1 MIVAGSL
8 LALLLMGLALDGFVN
23 PVEGSSDDSSPDDE
37 PGTNDLETP
46 ETGSGLT
53 DLLDADAAA
62 AAMDA
67 AEEEETA
74 DEGDAPESARVE
86 AAELEAAE
94 TEEAA
99 ADSDWTRAEP
109 SEEDSAFVEISATTD
124 IEGETVAYVEYF
136 STDTDTLVLEF
147 DGSADEAPA
156 IDVEHDPEEDATL
169 VFANGLPVTLVDGTA
184 PLTEDHVRVVMSEED
199 DTAAT
204 SPTATDETGERAQLP
219 DVPQTLPL
227 SETPS
232 LSEGRDPGS
241 DGPLI
246 QVEDPSPRAD
256 EPSVVVTEPAIED
269 LLEANEL
276 DAILDQVTKDLT
288 GLGGADEMLQ
298 ARVDIDAAF
307 GTGGD
312 DALTGTLNNDALTG
326 GDGAGT
332 LFGDEGN
339 DTLYAGDGN
348 DELYG
353 GSGADDLQG
362 ETGVDFLN
370 GGEGHD
376 TLDGG
381 TDRDLLFGGEG
392 DDILHGGGAN
402 DFLQGGL
409 GYDTLNGGSGDDT
422 LDGTFGDGSNDQD
435 DADVL
440 WGGSGDDHIIL
451 GQSDLAVGGAGSD
464 TFTGGSYIESAEVA
478 GRVADFDPTEDRIEV
493 IFDPSVN
500 PDPTLEVQ
508 DFADGSG
515 ANIIL
520 NGEII
525 LSVEGAQGLDPN
537 MIVLQSVA

>member
-1 MIVAGSL
+1 
-8 LALLLMGLALDGFVN
+8 MGLALDGFVN
-23 PVEGSSDDSSPDDE
+23 PVEGNSDDTSPDD
-37 PGTNDLETP
+37 GADAGDMETP

-53 DLLDADAAA
+53 DLLDA
-62 AAMDA
+62 
-67 AEEEETA
+67 EEEEIS
-74 DEGDAPESARVE
+74 DDAPESARAE

-94 TEEAA
+94 TAEAA
-99 ADSDWTRAEP
+99 ADSDWTRSEP
-109 SEEDSAFVEISATTD
+109 PEEDSAFVEISATAD
-124 IEGETVAYVEYF
+124 VEGETVAYVEYF

-147 DGSADEAPA
+147 DGTADEAPA
-156 IDVEHDPEEDATL
+156 IDVEHDTEEDATL
-169 VFANGLPVTLVDGTA
+169 VFANGLPVTLVDGTT
-184 PLTEDHVRVVMSEED
+184 PLTEDHVRVVMSEEG
-199 DTAAT
+199 DTPAT
-204 SPTATDETGERAQLP
+204 SPTATDETGERAQSP

-227 SETPS
+227 TETPS
-232 LSEGRDPGS
+232 PSEGRDPGS

-246 QVEDPSPRAD
+246 QVEDPLPRAD
-256 EPSVVVTEPAIED
+256 EPSVVVTEPANED

-276 DAILDQVTKDLT
+276 DTILDQITKDLT
-288 GLGGADEMLQ
+288 GIGGTNEMLQ

-312 DALTGTLNNDALTG
+312 DALTGTFNSDELSG

-332 LFGDEGN
+332 LYGDEGN
-339 DTLYAGDGN
+339 DTLYAGGGN

-370 GGEGHD
+370 GGEGND

-381 TDRDLLFGGEG
+381 SDRDLLFGGEG
-392 DDILHGGGAN
+392 DDVLHGGGAN
-402 DFLQGGL
+402 DFLQGGM

-451 GQSDLAVGGAGSD
+451 GQGDLAVGGAGSD

-478 GRVADFDPTEDRIEV
+478 GRVADFDPSEDRIEV

-537 MIVLQSVA
+537 AIVLQSVA

>member
-23 PVEGSSDDSSPDDE
+23 PVEGSTDDSSPDE
-37 PGTNDLETP
+37 GIGVNDLETP
-46 ETGSGLT
+46 ETGTGLT
-53 DLLDADAAA
+53 DLLDADAAPINTDEDDTSEGTHA
-62 AAMDA
+62 AA
-67 AEEEETA
+67 
-74 DEGDAPESARVE
+74 E

-99 ADSDWTRAEP
+99 ADSDWTQSEP
-109 SEEDSAFVEISATTD
+109 TEDDSAFVEISATAE

-147 DGSADEAPA
+147 DGTADEAPA
-156 IDVEHDPEEDATL
+156 IEVEHDPEEDATL
-169 VFANGLPVTLVDGTA
+169 VLANGLPVTLVDGTT
-184 PLTEDHVRVVMSEED
+184 PLTEDHVRVVMSDED
-199 DTAAT
+199 NAPAP
-204 SPTATDETGERAQLP
+204 SPTAADETGERAQTP

-227 SETPS
+227 SETPTPA
-232 LSEGRDPGS
+232 EGRDPGS

-246 QVEDPSPRAD
+246 QIEDPLSRTD
-256 EPSVVVTEPAIED
+256 EPSVVVTEPANED
-269 LLEANEL
+269 QPATDEI
-276 DAILDQVTKDLT
+276 DSILDQVTKELT

-298 ARVDIDAAF
+298 ARVEIDDAF

-312 DALTGTLNNDALTG
+312 DAITGTFNNDALMG

-339 DTLYAGDGN
+339 DTLYAGGGN

-370 GGEGHD
+370 GGEGND

-381 TDRDLLFGGEG
+381 SDRDLLFGGEG
-392 DDILHGGGAN
+392 DDFLHGGGAN
-402 DFLQGGL
+402 DFLQGGM

-451 GQSDLAVGGAGSD
+451 GQGDLAVGGAGAD

-478 GRVADFDPTEDRIEV
+478 GRVADFDPSEDRIEV
-493 IFDPSVN
+493 IFDPAVN